1 MATTAYVGGTVI
13 NGTGRAPIPDSV
25 ILVSN
30 DRFVNVLRQGEFD
43 LPEDARVVDLSG
55 KTVVPGLIDCHVHM
69 GILVDGKVLPVE
81 DPMEATDRYM
91 RQFIE
96 YGITTVRDTGGT
108 DPKMRE
114 YFRKG
119 QPGWPRWFG
128 AGRVLDGDPW
138 RTIALLQP
146 VADPAS
152 AREAVPRLIDE
163 GADFLK
169 VYIELKPEVLR
180 VIVDEAHARGAWVT
194 AHVGHHVT
202 VEQAVR
208 MGVDSLEHVRVGPE
222 LVPDADRKAFEGL
235 PERHWDAVVS
245 WASWRYVDP
254 ASERAGRLIELMAE
268 RGVII
273 TPTLILSQSILR
285 ADEPGILDPPGLDR
299 LPQSGWLREEWG
311 RTAVPFDYTEDDF
324 RQGKVELA
332 RQMEFIGRARH
343 AGVKITAGTDVVMPY
358 VVPGAGLHEELRLL
372 VESGLTPMEAL
383 VAATGQAAELL
394 GQQNIL
400 GTLEKGKLADMVIL
414 NADPIQDIRNTEM
427 IWQVIKSG
435 EVVAGAGMS
444 A

>member
-1 MATTAYVGGTVI
+1 MTATAYLGGTVI
-13 NGTGRAPIPDSV
+13 SGTGRDPIPDAV
-25 ILVSN
+25 VLISN
-30 DRFVNVLRQGEFD
+30 DRIVNVFRRGEFGV
-43 LPEDARVVDLSG
+43 PEDSRVVDISG
-55 KTVVPGLIDCHVHM
+55 KTVIPGLIDCHVHV

-96 YGITTVRDTGGT
+96 YGVTTVRDTGGT

-114 YFRKG
+114 LFRRG
-119 QPGWPRWFG
+119 RPEWPRWFG

-146 VADPAS
+146 VADAAA

-194 AHVGHHVT
+194 AHVGHRVT
-202 VEQAVR
+202 VEEAVR

-222 LVPDADRKAFEGL
+222 LVPEADRKAFQGL

-245 WASWRYVDP
+245 WASWRFVDP
-254 ASERAGRLIELMAE
+254 ASEQAGRLIDLMAE

-273 TPTLILSQSILR
+273 TPTLVLSQSILR
-285 ADEPGILDPPGLDR
+285 ADEPEVLDPPGLDK
-299 LPQSGWLREEWG
+299 LPQSEWLREEWA

-332 RQMEFIGRARH
+332 RQMEFIGRARR
-343 AGVKITAGTDVVMPY
+343 AGIKITAGTDVIMPY

-383 VAATGQAAELL
+383 VAATGQAAELI

-400 GTLEKGKLADMVIL
+400 GTVEKGKLADMVVL
-414 NADPIQDIRNTEM
+414 DADPIQDIRNTQK
-427 IWQVIKSG
+427 IAQVIKSG
-435 EVVAGAGMS
+435 RVLTGPG
-444 A
+444 